1 MASMANRTQ
10 WLDVARLRDNIAGNG
25 HAMPIGLGKLFNSGV
40 VREKYCVSPIFAFA
54 QGSNVPISMGY
65 PPTDFRE
72 DE

>member
-10 WLDVARLRDNIAGNG
+10 WLDVGRLRDNIAGNG

-40 VREKYCVSPIFAFA
+40 VGEKYCVSPLFAFT
-54 QGSNVPISMGY
+54 QGSNVPISMGS
-65 PPTDFRE
+65 PPTVFRE